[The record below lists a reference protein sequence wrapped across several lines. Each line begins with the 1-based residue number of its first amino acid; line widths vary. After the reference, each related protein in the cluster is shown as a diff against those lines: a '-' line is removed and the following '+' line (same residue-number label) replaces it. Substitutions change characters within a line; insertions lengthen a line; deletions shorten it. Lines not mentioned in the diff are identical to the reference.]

1 MTPPLAL
8 PLSSRSG
15 STEKFCPYLSVLRQ
29 QCYNW
34 ADETNLRNGVREM
47 AEHFVQ
53 FRVEG
58 QSVYGMLHLPE
69 GKGKVPAV
77 ALCHGFT
84 GNRIEAHRLFVKMA
98 RLLAANGIAA
108 LRFDFRGS
116 GESEGDFEQVTV
128 SSEITDALAALD
140 FLRKQPEIDPE
151 RIGLLGLSLGGCVAT
166 CAAARDQRVRALVL
180 WAAVADLSG
189 FEQRLDP
196 TARDLLE
203 KQGWLDFG
211 GWKVSKA
218 FYEDT
223 TRVAPLREALR
234 YDGAVLIVHGGNDP
248 VVPVDHA
255 HRYHAAF
262 QCTKRL
268 HIIPVADYTFARL
281 SWEEEV
287 MKVSLE
293 WFKTHLL

>member
-1 MTPPLAL
+1 
-8 PLSSRSG
+8 
-15 STEKFCPYLSVLRQ
+15 
-29 QCYNW
+29 
-34 ADETNLRNGVREM
+34 M

-58 QSVYGMLHLPE
+58 QAVYGMMHLPE
-69 GKGKVPAV
+69 GKEKFPAV

-98 RLLAANGIAA
+98 RMLAANGIAA

-128 SSEITDALAALD
+128 SGEITDALAALE
-140 FLRKQPEIDPE
+140 FLRKQPEIDAN

-166 CAAARDQRVRALVL
+166 CTAARDGKVKALVL
-180 WAAVADLSG
+180 WAAVSDLKG
-189 FEQRLDP
+189 PFVERMAPEVRELLD
-196 TARDLLE
+196 
-203 KQGWLDFG
+203 KQGWLDFE

-218 FYEDT
+218 FYED
-223 TRVAPLREALR
+223 AAKIDPLREALR
-234 YDGAVLIVHGGNDP
+234 YDGAVLIVHGANDP

-262 QCTKRL
+262 QCTKKL
-268 HIIPVADYTFARL
+268 HIIPDADHTFARL
-281 SWEEEV
+281 NWEEEA
-287 MKVSLE
+287 MKVTLD
-293 WFKTHLL
+293 WFKTHL